1 MYNTVDETRR
11 QNKNIIYTV
20 ILTVILCVSLGHYI
34 ADITNGVGMKLSEIK
49 VCIAPN
55 VLLCLAS
62 RKSIRKGVVRPTFFF
77 SNI

>member
-34 ADITNGVGMKLSEIK
+34 ADITNGVGMKLSEIS
-49 VCIAPN
+49 VC
-55 VLLCLAS
+55 
-62 RKSIRKGVVRPTFFF
+62 RT
-77 SNI
+77 